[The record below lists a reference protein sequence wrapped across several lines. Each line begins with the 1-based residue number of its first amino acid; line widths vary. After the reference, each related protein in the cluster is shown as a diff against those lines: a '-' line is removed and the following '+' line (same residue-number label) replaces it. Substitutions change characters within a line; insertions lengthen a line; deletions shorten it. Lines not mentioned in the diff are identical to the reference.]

1 MLSQISPP
9 NRSALRR
16 TTPEELHDLVCVGF
30 GPASL
35 AIAVA
40 LHDILSTTN
49 AGPAAKSCRQ
59 TPKVAFLERQAQFA
73 WHAGML
79 VPGATMQ
86 ITFIKDLATLRNPKS
101 DFTFLNYLHRRQR
114 LIHFSNLGTFL
125 PLRLEYEDYLRW
137 CAGWFEEVVNYDQE
151 VLDVTPEKSSH
162 SSKIDSFLV
171 RSKNGTT
178 GEITKIRSKQV
189 IIAVGGKPKVPQV
202 LPLNHPHIYHSSRYA
217 RVIPSLLKEIEPMPH
232 VTPNSNG
239 NMPRTRPLHIAVI
252 GNGQSAAE
260 IFNDLHSRSPHAKST
275 LLIKGA
281 ALRPSDDSPL

>member
-1 MLSQISPP
+1 MPSQISPLD
-9 NRSALRR
+9 RSALRH
-16 TTPEELHDLVCVGF
+16 TPPDELHDLVCIGF

-40 LHDILSTTN
+40 LHDMISTPN
-49 AGPAAKSCRQ
+49 AGLATKSHRA
-59 TPKVAFLERQAQFA
+59 PKVAFLERQSHFA

-86 ITFIKDLATLRNPKS
+86 ISFIKDLATLRNPKS

-125 PLRLEYEDYLRW
+125 PLRVEYEDYLRW
-137 CAGWFEEVVNYDQE
+137 CAGWFEEVVEYDQE
-151 VLDVTPEKSSH
+151 VVDVTPEKLFH
-162 SSKIDSFLV
+162 GSKIDSFSV

-178 GEITKIRSKQV
+178 GEITYLRAKHV
-189 IIAVGGKPKVPQV
+189 LIAVGGKPKVPEV
-202 LPLNHPHIYHSSRYA
+202 FPLNHPRVYHSSQYA
-217 RVIPSLLKEIEPMPH
+217 RVIPSLLEEINPVHHM
-232 VTPNSNG
+232 TLSNG
-239 NMPRTRPLHIAVI
+239 HVRARPLHMAVI

-260 IFNDLHSRSPHAKST
+260 IFNDLHSRCPHAKTS